1 MALPVSL
8 PDEETVMAAADSW
21 TTCEE
26 LAGHVVREK
35 GYYLFFIVYYLFI
48 KIPQARGE
56 GGSYHLPHRG
66 ILTVTGKKPKELSV
80 RWHQLVGAKNL
91 NQTTIPTYVHFIPRF
106 FS

>member
-1 MALPVSL
+1 MELPLARNYPPCVLEWRANRKRVHMALPVSL

-66 ILTVTGKKPKELSV
+66 ILTVTGKKTKGIEC
-80 RWHQLVGAKNL
+80 
-91 NQTTIPTYVHFIPRF
+91 
-106 FS
+106 